1 MQQLKPSFNLSPQET
16 CIKNNTDKKI
26 IKLFLIKFLWN
37 NQKEC
42 DIIISAN
49 KNLETFSVGR
59 DACIPPLI
67 SNDFAAACGQAALH
81 YDEYRVK
88 TNYIS
93 QEDFMVFL
101 LIVIYIAF
109 IGLGVPDSLIGSAW
123 PAIHSQMNI
132 PVEAVSILTF
142 IISGCTVLSSMF
154 SAGILNKIGTAKVT
168 AFSTAMTAAALLG
181 FSFAPSFWFMIPLSV
196 ILGLGAGAI
205 DSGLNNY
212 VALHFKA
219 SHMNFL
225 HCFYGVGVSLS
236 PYLMSIALSNAG
248 WRGGYRYAF
257 YVQAAI
263 TILLAVSVPFWKKTL
278 PTDEAEEKGVNLT
291 LFQMAKMPE
300 VRQVWVIMLATNAI
314 EYACGVWGSTYLVEQ
329 KGFTSELGALALT
342 VYYVGMSIGRFA
354 SGLISN
360 KISTWKRIGIGTVI
374 LAPAVTLML
383 LPLNGTLTV
392 IGLFLVGLGN
402 GSIYPN
408 MIHLTPHNFGKEA
421 SQSVMGSQIAFAYIG
436 VMLAPPVVSLISGL
450 FGIKVYP
457 LLLAVL
463 YVIMIIAI
471 RCFVNQLKKKN
482 RYDGNV

>member
-1 MQQLKPSFNLSPQET
+1 M
-16 CIKNNTDKKI
+16 
-26 IKLFLIKFLWN
+26 
-37 NQKEC
+37 
-42 DIIISAN
+42 A
-49 KNLETFSVGR
+49 
-59 DACIPPLI
+59 
-67 SNDFAAACGQAALH
+67 
-81 YDEYRVK
+81 
-88 TNYIS
+88 
-93 QEDFMVFL
+93 FL

-123 PAIHSQMNI
+123 PAIHSELNI

-154 SAGILNKIGTAKVT
+154 SAGILNKFGTAKVT
-168 AFSTAMTAAALLG
+168 TFSTAMTAAALLG
-181 FSFAPSFWFMIPLSV
+181 YSFAPTFWIMIPLAV

-236 PYLMSIALSNAG
+236 PYLMSQALSNED
-248 WRGGYRYAF
+248 WRNGYRYAF

-263 TILLAVSVPFWKKTL
+263 TTLLIVSIPLWKKTL
-278 PTDEAEEKGVNLT
+278 SSDSEEEKGVNLT
-291 LFQMAKMPE
+291 LIHMAKMPE
-300 VRQVWVIMLATNAI
+300 VRQVWIIMLATNAI

-329 KGFTSELGALALT
+329 KGFSAEHGALALT
-342 VYYVGMSIGRFA
+342 VYYIGMSIGRFV
-354 SGLISN
+354 SGLLSD
-360 KISTWKRIGIGTVI
+360 KISTWKRIGIGSVI
-374 LAPAVTLML
+374 LAPAIALML
-383 LPLNGTLTV
+383 LPLNGTFTV

-421 SQSVMGSQIAFAYIG
+421 SQSIMGSQIAFAYIG
-436 VMLAPPVVSLISGL
+436 VMLAPPMISIISGL

-457 LLLAVL
+457 VVLAVL

-471 RCFVNQLKKKN
+471 RFFVNRLKKQN
-482 RYDGNV
+482 RYNADV